1 MSRSF
6 VVAASGRRARALRF
20 MTRHQPP
27 WRPMNQL
34 DRRRSDATI
43 ALRPGARNL
52 VRGATTIVFAA
63 LLPIDATFA
72 QGISSPAHT
81 APAAEHAVIAPVPQ
95 APPPEEA
102 APSAAPAAE
111 APIEEVLVTGERP
124 GPALWK
130 VTHGDHVMWVLGEQ
144 KPLPAKMLWRSA
156 EVESAIASSQEV
168 ILDGGDS
175 VRARGF
181 FHTMRVVKRFIG
193 FRKLPDGQT
202 LKDVLPPDLY
212 KRFKALTVAFAEG
225 DKDIERLRPIFAATS
240 LNDRAVK
247 HMGLSNAGVSLD
259 IQQIAGKAGVKVNR
273 LTFDAGDP
281 LEIMD
286 NVAKNSTV
294 PCLEMTVAQ
303 LETGRDEMLRLANAW
318 SVGDIETLRQL
329 APLQILSECPAAL
342 VNGKER
348 AQSMLGQREQA
359 WLDAAENALKTNQT
373 TFALLPMRELFES
386 DGRLAK
392 LRARGYGIQEP

>member
-1 MSRSF
+1 M
-6 VVAASGRRARALRF
+6 RR
-20 MTRHQPP
+20 
-27 WRPMNQL
+27 
-34 DRRRSDATI
+34 
-43 ALRPGARNL
+43 
-52 VRGATTIVFAA
+52 VTTLVFAA
-63 LLPIDATFA
+63 FLPIDAAFA
-72 QGISSPAHT
+72 KELSSPAHT
-81 APAAEHAVIAPVPQ
+81 APAAEQAVIAPDPQ
-95 APPPEEA
+95 APPPEKA
-102 APSAAPAAE
+102 APSAPPAAE
-111 APIEEVLVTGERP
+111 EPLEEVLVSGERP

-144 KPLPAKMLWRSA
+144 KPLPARMTWRSA

-168 ILDGGDS
+168 ILDGGDF
-175 VRARGF
+175 VRSRGF
-181 FHTMRVVKRFIG
+181 FHTMRVMKRFIG

-212 KRFKALTVAFAEG
+212 VRFKALTAAFKEG
-225 DKDIERLRPIFAATS
+225 DKDIERLRPIFAATA
-240 LNDRAVK
+240 LNERAVK
-247 HMGLSNAGVSLD
+247 HMGLSSSGVSLN

-286 NVAKNSTV
+286 NLTKNSTV
-294 PCLEMTVAQ
+294 PCLEMTVSQ
-303 LETGRDEMLRLANAW
+303 LETGRDEILRLANAW

-329 APLQILSECPAAL
+329 APLQKLLECPAAL
-342 VNGKER
+342 ANGEAR
-348 AQSMLGQREQA
+348 AQHILAQREQA

-392 LRARGYGIQEP
+392 LRARGYGVEVGARSRGGRTGP